1 MNTQKTET
9 HINQRD
15 FVCLV
20 PAWLRVKQVMII
32 LNCEKSMAHKII
44 KKINEYGG
52 HDYVVGSQVHID
64 VFIEYYE
71 GKYTKEMIRTCLE
84 HSAQLERISTQS
96 AKSTQEDLS

>member
-9 HINQRD
+9 HINQRN

-20 PAWLRVKQVMII
+20 PAWLRVKEMKAI
-32 LNCEKSMAHKII
+32 LNCEKSTANDKI
-44 KKINEYGG
+44 KEINEDGG

-64 VFIEYYE
+64 VFIKYYD

-96 AKSTQEDLS
+96 AKSTQENLS

>member
-1 MNTQKTET
+1 MKTQKTET
-9 HINQRD
+9 YINQRD

-20 PAWLRVKQVMII
+20 PAWLRVKEVMIT

-44 KKINEYGG
+44 KEINEDGE

-64 VFIEYYE
+64 VFVKYYD

-84 HSAQLERISTQS
+84 HSAQLESISMQS
-96 AKSTQEDLS
+96 ANSTQEKLS

>member
-20 PAWLRVKQVMII
+20 PAWLRVKEVMII

-44 KKINEYGG
+44 KQINEDGG

-64 VFIEYYE
+64 VFIKYYD

-84 HSAQLERISTQS
+84 HSALLESISMQS
-96 AKSTQEDLS
+96 ANSTQENLS